1 MYFRLLCLLV
11 LLSHTL
17 SAQDLPPKPAYPF
30 GIKQIHSGHS
40 LTDPLFYP
48 HWPGQ
53 YVNLMSSVTGIPAW
67 QLSNVTIG
75 KSTAPGSSMMYR
87 WDNKVSNGAPD
98 ARLDIANW
106 EVLSITEVVP
116 LAVEGGGTQSW
127 YLNRLQQQ
135 RTYLSNFVN
144 NAWSNGNGGKG
155 APTLLWTTWTSIDG
169 KDGPFREMLDSQGKE
184 WEAMQ
189 EYANK
194 NRPAG
199 APPVYIIP
207 GHKMMARIYDDIQK
221 QIVPGISDIKQLFSD
236 NIHTNEL
243 GAYAIAMIHYAC
255 MFNKSPIGLPNQL
268 IPNPPANTPIPTP
281 EFAGYVQR
289 MVWEVVTSYPRSGIN
304 MQSTDLT
311 SEEGHFQLRQS
322 GNTLFFDLQG
332 HESVCLKLYDM
343 SGVLI
348 HNECVVSGNALPLTG
363 YQSGVYAYTINS
375 MKGDFMYGDVIV
387 LLQE

>member
-11 LLSHTL
+11 LLTHTL
-17 SAQDLPPKPAYPF
+17 SAQELPPKPAYPF

-87 WDNKVSNGAPD
+87 WDNKISNGAPD

-116 LAVEGGGTQSW
+116 LAVEGGNTQSW

-221 QIVPGISDIKQLFSD
+221 GIVPGISDIKQLFSD

-289 MVWEVVTSYPRSGIN
+289 MVWEVVTTYPRSGI
-304 MQSTDLT
+304 QQLSTKY
-311 SEEGHFQLRQS
+311 EERTHTFNIQQYGNHIYVNGIDNDVVQIDIYDIRGILKYRSMLHHDTCINLEFLPNGLYSIQINGMNHPGKHTLLVQLV
-322 GNTLFFDLQG
+322 G
-332 HESVCLKLYDM
+332 K
-343 SGVLI
+343 
-348 HNECVVSGNALPLTG
+348 
-363 YQSGVYAYTINS
+363 
-375 MKGDFMYGDVIV
+375 
-387 LLQE
+387 